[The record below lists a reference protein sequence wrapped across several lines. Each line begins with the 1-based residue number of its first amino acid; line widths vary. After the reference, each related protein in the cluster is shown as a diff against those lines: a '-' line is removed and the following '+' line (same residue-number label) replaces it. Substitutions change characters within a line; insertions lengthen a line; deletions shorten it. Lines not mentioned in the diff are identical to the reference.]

1 VHFWPFD
8 GWDITTAGSVIAE
21 VYPSLW
27 NRDFPQD
34 NRDPH
39 QQDAYSIAAWMREAD
54 ASGSLMA
61 YFEPYL
67 EENERRA
74 ARIEGWI
81 LGVA

>member
-1 VHFWPFD
+1 VTL
-8 GWDITTAGSVIAE
+8 I
-21 VYPSLW
+21 
-27 NRDFPQD
+27 NRMHIRF
-34 NRDPH
+34 
-39 QQDAYSIAAWMREAD
+39 AAWMREAD